1 MIHNANEFVAK
12 HHRYLLSGVAV
23 GLKALDSEGKDA
35 SADGEDGVHFLPKLQ
50 FCQALRV
57 EHNPANSNTQYGSQQ
72 LCACDCNPLPLPL
85 AAFMESAAKWSSVQP
100 FQSHLSG
107 LSLPRSR

>member
-35 SADGEDGVHFLPKLQ
+35 SADGEDGVHFLKLQ
-50 FCQALRV
+50 SG
-57 EHNPANSNTQYGSQQ
+57 P
-72 LCACDCNPLPLPL
+72 LCAT
-85 AAFMESAAKWSSVQP
+85 
-100 FQSHLSG
+100 
-107 LSLPRSR
+107 